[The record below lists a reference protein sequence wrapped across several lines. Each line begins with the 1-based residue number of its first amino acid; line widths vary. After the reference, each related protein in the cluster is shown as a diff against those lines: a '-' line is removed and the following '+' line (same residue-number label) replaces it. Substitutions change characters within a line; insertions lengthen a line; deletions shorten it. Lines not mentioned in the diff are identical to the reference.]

1 MSRWEGPIDFE
12 KYYGE
17 RKYKEIQSQIKKIEY
32 SKNGKQKM
40 LKEIISYIQE
50 KDFKLYHDFMDDIC
64 ESHQDWF
71 NMITFSRNEKR
82 CILEYIKSSAI
93 APYR

>member
-12 KYYGE
+12 KYYGK
-17 RKYKEIQSQIKKIEY
+17 RKYKDLQINLKKIEY
-32 SKNGKQKM
+32 NKEERQKM
-40 LKEIISYIQE
+40 LKEILLYIQE

-64 ESHQDWF
+64 EKYPDWF
-71 NMITFSRNEKR
+71 NMITFNKNEKK

>member
-17 RKYKEIQSQIKKIEY
+17 RKYKEIQSGIKKIEY
-32 SKNGKQKM
+32 SKNEKQKM
-40 LKEIISYIQE
+40 LKAIISYIQE

-71 NMITFSRNEKR
+71 NMITFNRNEKK